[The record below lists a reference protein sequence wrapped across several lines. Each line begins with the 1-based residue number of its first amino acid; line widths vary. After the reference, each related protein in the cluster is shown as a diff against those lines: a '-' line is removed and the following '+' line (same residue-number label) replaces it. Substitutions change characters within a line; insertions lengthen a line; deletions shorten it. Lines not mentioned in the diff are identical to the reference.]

1 MSILVLLRFLSSLYW
16 NHPVRLPFSAPVA
29 IFTFAFTLLFI
40 MTTLVVNGVTF
51 DLTITGSNVVATGYD
66 RTICAGLVADT
77 YIKVYDAA
85 VKPKLAQKLT
95 KGLQVTSFDPADLKN
110 TDNFFVFVSNWQ
122 NTTIMIE
129 SHLKTFYMN
138 SVFNVVDLVEVT
150 PAFSTPSSTS
160 GGAPTITPAV
170 YAMDEIAANL
180 IEEWHSVT
188 LRQVSLSVS
197 YIRQY
202 VSDKVDH
209 DNLIW
214 SFDYIMAL
222 CDYDLQHYILS
233 VLEAYPNEIG
243 HTGPMAFHVMATRIL
258 QTSDNLAQNVVT
270 GLIQMRLTH
279 FDAENVVELVFTLRN
294 VLKFLNY
301 NTKNSLCPPTIMK
314 ILTTIFRGTS
324 VDEFRNYLLDTGC
337 SVSCSGYKSDF
348 RGELV
353 MGDFGVVKTANG
365 EAKIQGFGMVQWDVM
380 SDMGELVTIVAPAY
394 YSSAIAMRLLSPQ
407 DYARYHK
414 QDASKP
420 TYSGSSAWM
429 HLSLAVPLSKLGK
442 PQLAFAPIDPGSRLP
457 YVLAEPSHESSSSQ
471 GESSLKT
478 STQCGCHVSSILRY
492 TQSQSFDSS
501 KESSP

>member
-1 MSILVLLRFLSSLYW
+1 LS
-16 NHPVRLPFSAPVA
+16 
-29 IFTFAFTLLFI
+29 
-40 MTTLVVNGVTF
+40 
-51 DLTITGSNVVATGYD
+51 VATGYD
-66 RTICAGLVADT
+66 RTIRAGLVADT

-95 KGLQVTSFDPADLKN
+95 KGLQVTSFDPSDLKN

-129 SHLKTFYMN
+129 SHLKTFFMDT
-138 SVFNVVDLVEVT
+138 VFNVVDLVEVT
-150 PAFSTPSSTS
+150 PATSTA
-160 GGAPTITPAV
+160 GAAGAAPTITPAV
-170 YAMDEIAANL
+170 YAIQELAANL

-188 LRQVSLSVS
+188 LHQVSVSVA

-233 VLEAYPNEIG
+233 VLEAYPKEIG

-301 NTKNSLCPPTIMK
+301 GTKNSLCPPTIMK

-324 VDEFRNYLLDTGC
+324 VDEFRNYITTLETFHQDLIQKPEELFNKAQTQYENL
-337 SVSCSGYKSDF
+337 VTSG
-348 RGELV
+348 RW
-353 MGDFGVVKTANG
+353 VKT
-365 EAKIQGFGMVQWDVM
+365 K
-380 SDMGELVTIVAPAY
+380 
-394 YSSAIAMRLLSPQ
+394 
-407 DYARYHK
+407 K
-414 QDASKP
+414 K
-420 TYSGSSAWM
+420 GSSFLVEGRPAGKNYEDGFTDDSSKSAPSSHGKKVDYDRKGNKIDRKRPSDGASQTRTNSEGIEEIWCENCRGGGRWGNHGTTGHEAWYREYQKNM
-429 HLSLAVPLSKLGK
+429 AIRRKKREENASAT
-442 PQLAFAPIDPGSRLP
+442 D
-457 YVLAEPSHESSSSQ
+457 SSST
-471 GESSLKT
+471 GT
-478 STQCGCHVSSILRY
+478 STQVQTQATFARLHLQHDEELTDGVSF
-492 TQSQSFDSS
+492 Q
-501 KESSP
+501 E